1 MPLLA
6 SHGIYSNQI
15 ESYFTRTSV
24 SYYIYIYTTMVGLC
38 FISTYINIYIYIC
51 VVFIIQSFIYQIIK
65 HTYIYIYRYILHK
78 HICIYDLGLLK
89 LHLDISI
96 IYICMN
102 KTYKV
107 HYQIHNDIV
116 TYHIAMM
123 IIYHKNRTIY

>member
-24 SYYIYIYTTMVGLC
+24 SYYIYIYNYGWFV
-38 FISTYINIYIYIC
+38 FHIYIYKHLYLYMC
-51 VVFIIQSFIYQIIK
+51 SFYHSIIHIPDNQT
-65 HTYIYIYRYILHK
+65 HIYIYRYILHK

-89 LHLDISI
+89 LHLYISI
-96 IYICMN
+96 IYIYMN

-123 IIYHKNRTIY
+123 IIYHKNITIY

>member
-1 MPLLA
+1 
-6 SHGIYSNQI
+6 
-15 ESYFTRTSV
+15 
-24 SYYIYIYTTMVGLC
+24 MVGLC

-65 HTYIYIYRYILHK
+65 HTYIYRYILHK

-89 LHLDISI
+89 LHVDISI
-96 IYICMN
+96 IYIYIN

-107 HYQIHNDIV
+107 HYQIHNGIV

-123 IIYHKNRTIY
+123 ITYHKNRTIY